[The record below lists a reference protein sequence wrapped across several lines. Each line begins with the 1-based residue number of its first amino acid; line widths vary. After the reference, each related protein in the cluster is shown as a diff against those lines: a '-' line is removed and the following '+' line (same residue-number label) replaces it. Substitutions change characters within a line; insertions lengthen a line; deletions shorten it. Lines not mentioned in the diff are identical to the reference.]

1 MPLEHSPNKKQQ
13 NADEQHNDDEQQS
26 GLFRGFPDNENNVG
40 ATSLAYSKELA
51 AVFRQRNQIKL
62 KIVRI
67 QKSLQ
72 GEQNVGLAQLNVFS
86 KNLSAAYTEFS
97 GFHSKV
103 MELISDDELAAQEK
117 IYEDFEN
124 LYNFVSMI
132 VEDLILT
139 AKDENSISMNKPQV
153 IIQQQPLKAQI
164 PTFDGSY
171 SAWPKFKAIFQDLM
185 AMSGDSDVIKLFHL
199 DKALIGSAVGALDA
213 KIMSEGNYDQAWAV
227 LTERYENQRV
237 IVESHIRGLFSLPKM
252 STESCKDLRTLLDEA
267 TRHVESLRYLQQ
279 HLTGVS
285 EHMVVYL
292 IVNALDR
299 STRKAWESSLRKA
312 ELPKYEPTIAFLKS
326 RCQIL
331 ENCEN
336 ATQPSGLQPKSKT
349 VPVTAKLPTTRSH
362 AAVTKP
368 AEINTIVNACAFC
381 GGQHMNF
388 QCNKLND
395 LSAAQKNEKVR
406 ALGICFNCLR
416 KGHRSRDCPSS
427 KTCRKCQKRH
437 HTQLHD
443 DTEAV
448 NRDLN
453 LNAAISREH
462 QPPVA
467 APKPVTREVPISTTC
482 SCNCTQDMKTVLLL
496 TAVVHVFDRN
506 NHPHLCRVLLDSG
519 SQVNFITE
527 QMADRL
533 AIPKKSANI
542 SITGINA
549 LRTLARDK
557 VTVHFRS
564 RNSEYRNQI
573 ECLITPKVTGT
584 IPTSKIDITH
594 WKIPNG
600 FALADPEFH
609 LPAKVD
615 LLVGAELFFEL
626 MKPGQLN
633 LAENL
638 PQLRETC
645 LGWIVAGVVDNS
657 SSGTLQHSNL
667 ASIDDIESRMHR
679 FWEIEDVPNVSQYST
694 EQRSCEEHFV
704 NTCKRDDSGRFV
716 VKLPLKENSSDL
728 DDCYALA
735 LKRFLSLEKRLA
747 RDSNLRSQY
756 QDFIREYEDLGH
768 CQEVTPTNETPN
780 QSKYYMPHHAVL
792 RPTSSSTKCRV
803 VFDAS
808 AKSSPTALSLND
820 VLMVGPV
827 VQSDL
832 YSIVLRFRKYRYVFS
847 ADITKMYRQILVAPE
862 DRTYQRILWRESP
875 SDPLRVLQLNT
886 VTYGT
891 ASASFQASRC
901 LMKLAEDEAA
911 ETPSAARVQQ
921 EDFYMD
927 DALSGAD
934 TIDDAVDI
942 QQQLQKLLS
951 KGGFTI
957 HKWCSNSEEFLSN
970 IPEECREKQ
979 MPIPE
984 YGANEAIKLLG
995 LLWDPRNDIFFITNP
1010 FRQQA
1015 TNDNVTKRGIYS
1027 EISKLFDPIGII
1039 APVIVAAKLLVQQ
1052 LWKAKL
1058 DWDEPVNIECLHQ
1071 WKELK
1076 TELPLLT
1083 HINVPRCVTFDNV
1096 VSFSLHGFADASSVA
1111 YGACIYLRNEF
1122 ADGSAKLR
1130 LLSSK
1135 SKVAPLHEL
1144 SIPRKELCAALL
1156 LTRLL
1161 QRVIPALKM
1170 EVREIVL

>member
-1 MPLEHSPNKKQQ
+1 MAS
-13 NADEQHNDDEQQS
+13 
-26 GLFRGFPDNENNVG
+26 
-40 ATSLAYSKELA
+40 SKAGYFED
-51 AVFRQRNQIKL
+51 FQTTKIIK
-62 KIVRI
+62 V
-67 QKSLQ
+67 
-72 GEQNVGLAQLNVFS
+72 V
-86 KNLSAAYTEFS
+86 
-97 GFHSKV
+97 
-103 MELISDDELAAQEK
+103 ELISDDELAAQEE
-117 IYEDFEN
+117 IYDDFEN
-124 LYNFVSMI
+124 LYNFVSII

-153 IIQQQPLKAQI
+153 IIQQQPLKVPI

-227 LTERYENQRV
+227 LTEQYENQRV
-237 IVESHIRGLFSLPKM
+237 IVESYIRGLFSLPKM

-279 HLTGVS
+279 HLAGVS

-292 IVNALDR
+292 VVNALDR
-299 STRKAWESSLRKA
+299 PTRKAWESSLRKA

-336 ATQPSGLQPKSKT
+336 ATQSSGLQPKSKT

-362 AAVTKP
+362 AVVTKP

-381 GGQHMNF
+381 GGQHMNS
-388 QCNKLND
+388 QCNKLNN
-395 LSAAQKNEKVR
+395 LSAAQKNEK
-406 ALGICFNCLR
+406 
-416 KGHRSRDCPSS
+416 K
-427 KTCRKCQKRH
+427 QH
-437 HTQLHD
+437 HTQLHG

-448 NRDLN
+448 NRNLN

-462 QPPVA
+462 QPPAA
-467 APKPVTREVPISTTC
+467 APKPVTRKVPISTTC

-506 NHPHLCRVLLDSG
+506 NHPHLCRVLLGSG

-533 AIPKKSANI
+533 GIPKKSANI

-584 IPTSKIDITH
+584 IPTSKIDITR

-615 LLVGAELFFEL
+615 LLIGAELFFEL
-626 MKPGQLN
+626 MKPEQLN

-679 FWEIEDVPNVSQYST
+679 FWEIEDVPN
-694 EQRSCEEHFV
+694 
-704 NTCKRDDSGRFV
+704 
-716 VKLPLKENSSDL
+716 
-728 DDCYALA
+728 
-735 LKRFLSLEKRLA
+735 KRLA
-747 RDSNLRSQY
+747 RDSNLRTQY

-820 VLMVGPV
+820 VLM
-827 VQSDL
+827 
-832 YSIVLRFRKYRYVFS
+832 
-847 ADITKMYRQILVAPE
+847 LV
-862 DRTYQRILWRESP
+862 
-875 SDPLRVLQLNT
+875 
-886 VTYGT
+886 
-891 ASASFQASRC
+891 
-901 LMKLAEDEAA
+901 EDESA
-911 ETPSAARVQQ
+911 ETPSAARVLQ

-942 QQQLQKLLS
+942 QQELQKLLS

-957 HKWCSNSEEFLSN
+957 HKWCSNSEDFLSN

-995 LLWDPRNDIFFITNP
+995 LLWDPRNDKIFI
-1010 FRQQA
+1010 
-1015 TNDNVTKRGIYS
+1015 K
-1027 EISKLFDPIGII
+1027 
-1039 APVIVAAKLLVQQ
+1039 
-1052 LWKAKL
+1052 
-1058 DWDEPVNIECLHQ
+1058 
-1071 WKELK
+1071 
-1076 TELPLLT
+1076 
-1083 HINVPRCVTFDNV
+1083 
-1096 VSFSLHGFADASSVA
+1096 
-1111 YGACIYLRNEF
+1111 
-1122 ADGSAKLR
+1122 
-1130 LLSSK
+1130 
-1135 SKVAPLHEL
+1135 
-1144 SIPRKELCAALL
+1144 
-1156 LTRLL
+1156 
-1161 QRVIPALKM
+1161 
-1170 EVREIVL
+1170 